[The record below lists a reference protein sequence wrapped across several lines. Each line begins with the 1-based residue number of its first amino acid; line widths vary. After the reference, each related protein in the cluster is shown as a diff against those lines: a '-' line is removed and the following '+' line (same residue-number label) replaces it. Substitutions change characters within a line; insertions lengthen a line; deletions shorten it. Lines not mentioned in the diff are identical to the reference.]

1 MYSQCPECL
10 TRFRV
15 TAGTLRAA
23 HGTVR
28 CGRCGSAFD
37 ALQRLTDTVPDD
49 AEPRSSSSM
58 LGSSIAAFDA
68 PGRSAPDAAGEPGD
82 AGGDAGAGAGAE
94 FHFSADDIEQ
104 VFIDARD
111 WQKRFPR
118 AAAERATADTAVASE
133 PSTRDADQRRH
144 SALGQGVQDDFDASM
159 IPAAG
164 APVVFVHEPEAIEDI
179 TLEGERIVIE
189 GLPELDDELR
199 EVVDD
204 SGASPVDGAPAPDDG
219 VKVAE
224 LPPPAADPDPT
235 DRFEV
240 LRGARAVEPA
250 PDAGEPI
257 VPGAAETGV
266 QSPPPIRPFRLR
278 PSAAALED
286 GANEVL
292 ERHTDHLDRG
302 GATVAWG
309 FGALLLAIVLVAQLT
324 HHFREDLARDTNLG
338 PVVRDLYARLGRP
351 LAPNWDLAAFEVR
364 QWGAGDAAPAGDGA
378 MIVRASLRNGAAF
391 AQPLPLLRLELE
403 DRFGDTVARRDFE
416 PAEYLDDSAQA
427 SRLLAP
433 GAQAGAALD
442 VVAAGPDAVGYRLDV
457 CLRDEI
463 GAVRC
468 AQSPRDDASVPR

>member
-15 TAGTLRAA
+15 TAGALRAA

-37 ALQRLTDTVPDD
+37 ALQRLTDTVPDE
-49 AEPRSSSSM
+49 AEPRNSSSM

-68 PGRSAPDAAGEPGD
+68 PGRSDPGAAAEPGD
-82 AGGDAGAGAGAE
+82 AEAGAE

-118 AAAERATADTAVASE
+118 AAAQRGTADASVASE
-133 PSTRDADQRRH
+133 PSTHDADDRRH
-144 SALGQGVQDDFDASM
+144 SAPAQDVQDEFDASM

-204 SGASPVDGAPAPDDG
+204 SGASPVDGATARDDA
-219 VKVAE
+219 VTVAE
-224 LPPPAADPDPT
+224 LPTRAADPDPT

-250 PDAGEPI
+250 PGAGEPI
-257 VPGAAETGV
+257 VPGAAETAL
-266 QSPPPIRPFRLR
+266 QPPPPILPFRLR

-286 GANEVL
+286 GADEVL
-292 ERHTDHLDRG
+292 QRPTDPLDRR

-309 FGALLLAIVLVAQLT
+309 FGVLLLAIALVAQLT
-324 HHFREDLARDTNLG
+324 HHYRQDLARDANLG
-338 PVVRDLYARLGRP
+338 PVVRDLYSRLGRP
-351 LAPNWDLAAFEVR
+351 LAPQWDLAAFELR
-364 QWGAGDAAPAGDGA
+364 QWGAGDAAPAGEGA
-378 MIVRASLRNGAAF
+378 MTVRASLRNGAAF

>member
-15 TAGTLRAA
+15 TAGALRAA

-37 ALQRLTDTVPDD
+37 ALQRLTDTVPDE
-49 AEPRSSSSM
+49 AEPRHPSSM

-68 PGRSAPDAAGEPGD
+68 PGRSGPGAAGEPGD
-82 AGGDAGAGAGAE
+82 TEAGAGAE

-118 AAAERATADTAVASE
+118 AAAERATADTSVASE
-133 PSTRDADQRRH
+133 PSTRDADDRRH
-144 SALGQGVQDDFDASM
+144 SATGQGVQDDFDASM

-204 SGASPVDGAPAPDDG
+204 SGASPVDGAPARDDA
-219 VKVAE
+219 VNVAE

-257 VPGAAETGV
+257 VPGAAETAV
-266 QSPPPIRPFRLR
+266 QSPPILPFRLR

-286 GANEVL
+286 GADEVL
-292 ERHTDHLDRG
+292 ERHTDHPDRR

-309 FGALLLAIVLVAQLT
+309 FGAPLLAIALVAQLT
-324 HHFREDLARDTNLG
+324 HHYRQDLARDTNLG
-338 PVVRDLYARLGRP
+338 PVVRDVYARLGRP
-351 LAPNWDLAAFEVR
+351 LAPDWDLAAFEVR
-364 QWGAGDAAPAGDGA
+364 QWGAGDAAPAGEGA
-378 MIVRASLRNGAAF
+378 MTVRASLRNGAAF

-416 PAEYLDDSAQA
+416 PAEYLDDAAQA